1 MAPNG
6 NSQPEAQPLKNEDM
20 KTLLFPSD
28 YFNRNEVDQDMKKE
42 YDAAMTT
49 GLFDV
54 LLFGYDEWFNENRL
68 VLSNESE
75 ATTDVVY
82 RGWMMTPEKYRSFY
96 DTLLKHNIKL
106 VTSPDSYQLMHA
118 FPNVFP
124 YLAEDTP
131 DMIVFGKGESV
142 NIEPAKRKFGRFM
155 VKDFVKSV
163 KDSSFPKY
171 FDRKTT
177 QAEFDKAMELFYELR
192 GDLFTGGICL
202 KEYVD
207 LILYNDHTNEY
218 RVFYINGAQRTIC
231 RNSLQTDETPQLP
244 EELVDKYAKLGS
256 PFYTI
261 DYAERADGQ
270 WIIIEAGDGQVSG
283 LSSGQDM
290 AVFYRALYYSLN

>member
-1 MAPNG
+1 
-6 NSQPEAQPLKNEDM
+6 M

-28 YFNRNEVDQDMKKE
+28 YFNRKEVDQDMKEE
-42 YDAAMTT
+42 YNAAMST

-54 LLFGYDEWFNENRL
+54 LLFGYDEWFNENWL
-68 VLSNESE
+68 VLSHEPE
-75 ATTDVVY
+75 TTEDVIY
-82 RGWMMTPEKYRSFY
+82 RGWMMTPEKYQSFY
-96 DTLLKHNIKL
+96 DALLKHDIKL
-106 VTSPDSYQLMHA
+106 VTSPASYQLMHA

-131 DMIVFGKGESV
+131 DMIVFEKGEPV
-142 NIEPAKRKFGRFM
+142 DIELAKQKYGRFM

-163 KDSSFPKY
+163 KGSSFPKY

-207 LILYNDHTNEY
+207 LKLYGDHTNEY
-218 RVFYINGAQRTIC
+218 RVFYINGAPRTIC
-231 RNSLQTDETPQLP
+231 RNSLQINTTSELP
-244 EELVDKYAKLGS
+244 EELVNKYAKLGS

-283 LSSGQDM
+283 LSPGQDM
-290 AVFYRALYYSLN
+290 AAFYRALYYSLN